1 MFHRPRDDRMDTT
14 QPRTLAAAGPLPAA
28 SVPDI
33 ATLYSQYAS
42 FVWRVLR
49 GMGVGPAT
57 VPDAVQD
64 VFVVVH
70 RRYPEFDHRAKV
82 RTWLFEIAYRVGRD
96 YRRKQAKAHAMLE
109 VDDQFQ
115 SATRSPAEQLE
126 QRERLEI
133 LHRALDRLEE
143 PKRIVL
149 VLADIEGMTA
159 PEIAELTGVPLN
171 TVYTRLRRA
180 RVEFSAALAQQGK
193 SA

>member
-1 MFHRPRDDRMDTT
+1 MDAT
-14 QPRTLAAAGPLPAA
+14 QSRTGSAGALPLPRAA
-28 SVPDI
+28 PADVPDI
-33 ATLYSQYAS
+33 AALYAQYAS

-49 GMGVGPAT
+49 GMGVGPAA

-96 YRRKQAKAHAMLE
+96 YRRKQAKAHALVE
-109 VDDQFQ
+109 A
-115 SATRSPAEQLE
+115 SEELPAATRSPAEHLE
-126 QRERLEI
+126 HRERMELM
-133 LHRALDRLEE
+133 HRALDRLDEA
-143 PKRIVL
+143 KRMVL
-149 VLADIEGMTA
+149 VLAEIEGMTA

-180 RVEFSAALAQQGK
+180 RIEFSAALGK
-193 SA
+193 GP